1 MIEVI
6 AAMAG
11 TGPHRSRQLS
21 SARAMGSKGRLSGF
35 GTGTTLPAGH
45 IAVSP
50 VSPFGRSG
58 LPGRAAGGLGPGGGA
73 DRGDL
78 PRGAAASPLTWAVPV
93 RRSPGCA
100 RPRRAAPVFR
110 GPRGLGGPPLRT
122 SVRPL
127 KEAGECPG

>member
-50 VSPFGRSG
+50 VSPFGR
-58 LPGRAAGGLGPGGGA
+58 PGSRAVRRVAP
-73 DRGDL
+73 
-78 PRGAAASPLTWAVPV
+78 GAAAGPIGGT
-93 RRSPGCA
+93 RRTGPST
-100 RPRRAAPVFR
+100 RP
-110 GPRGLGGPPLRT
+110 
-122 SVRPL
+122 
-127 KEAGECPG
+127 